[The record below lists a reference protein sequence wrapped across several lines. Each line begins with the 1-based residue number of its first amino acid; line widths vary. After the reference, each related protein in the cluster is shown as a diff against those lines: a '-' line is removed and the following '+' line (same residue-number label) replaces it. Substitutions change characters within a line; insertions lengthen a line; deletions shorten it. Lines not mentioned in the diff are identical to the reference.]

1 MKKLYPFTS
10 SSPLVVRCLHIVLVG
25 LLVLALGFAFMPS
38 HRPPQSDLAAR
49 LKTEEVAPCYPQ
61 ASWKEAFTHVT
72 VLQERFMR
80 FLNFPST
87 PAAATAQFAS
97 FLPSLTPR
105 AHGTTMVPAA
115 YPTLQEFE
123 HQFEELARK
132 FPHLVRQE
140 MIGTSSAHQH
150 PLWAFR
156 VTDHP
161 ERDEDEPAILF
172 TALHHAR
179 EPAGVFICKALI
191 EELLNNY
198 GRSARHTR
206 FVDSLDIWIVP
217 LVNPDGYQYLM
228 ENRRQFPWWRKNLR
242 DNNGDGTFDPLI
254 DGVDLNRNYDYNW
267 EEGGEGEHGSWF
279 YRGKQAFSEA
289 EIQALRDL
297 DLRRNFLMGVS
308 FHSYG
313 EAVLY
318 PWGNFNPAPDQD
330 LILDVAENYARQINR
345 LRERGTYGVLPL
357 NGRVGQS
364 SVWMYGTSSAID
376 FICETGEDYFPAFEE
391 LPHIVSENV
400 RGATYLLDRA
410 LRSGLVGHVRDAQT
424 GAPLEAEISVAG
436 REAAYVKPRH
446 SSGPHGRFDRL
457 LLPGIYTITIHKNGY
472 RSERFERV
480 LIHDNTLT
488 QIEVVL
494 QREAARPS
502 VTSH

>member
-1 MKKLYPFTS
+1 MKKLYHRTVSFPAVF
-10 SSPLVVRCLHIVLVG
+10 PPRRLVVVI
-25 LLVLALGFAFMPS
+25 LALGGAFMLMRLSVSSPSPRTAPQSAEEAFPS
-38 HRPPQSDLAAR
+38 H
-49 LKTEEVAPCYPQ
+49 PQ
-61 ASWKEAFTHVT
+61 ASWQEALRPAVAWHDRL
-72 VLQERFMR
+72 LQ
-80 FLNFPST
+80 LLSFPTARAS
-87 PAAATAQFAS
+87 ATAQFAS

-105 AHGTTMVPAA
+105 AHALTIVPAA
-115 YPTLQEFE
+115 YPTLEEFE

-132 FPHLVRQE
+132 YPRLVRRE
-140 MIGTSSAHQH
+140 IIGTSSARKR
-150 PLWAFR
+150 PIWAFR
-156 VTDHP
+156 VTDNP
-161 ERDEDEPAILF
+161 EQDEDEPAVLF
-172 TALHHAR
+172 SALHHAR

-191 EELLNNY
+191 EDLVQNY
-198 GRSARHTR
+198 GGSARHTR
-206 FVDSLDIWIVP
+206 LLDSLDIWIVP
-217 LVNPDGYQYLM
+217 LVNPDGYKYLL

-242 DNNGDGTFDPLI
+242 DNDGDGVFDPLI

-279 YRGKQAFSEA
+279 YRGKQAFSET

-297 DLRRNFLMGVS
+297 ELRRNFLLGVS

-318 PWGNFNPAPDQD
+318 PWGNFNPPPDHD
-330 LILDVAENYARQINR
+330 LILDIAESYARQIGR
-345 LRERGTYGVLPL
+345 VRERGTYGVLPL

-364 SVWMYGTSSAID
+364 SVWMYGASSVID

-391 LPHIVSENV
+391 LPHIVAENV
-400 RGATYLLDRA
+400 RGATYVLERA
-410 LRSGLVGHVRDAQT
+410 LRSGLAGHVRDAQT

-436 REAAYVKPRH
+436 REATYVKPRH

-457 LLPGIYTITIHKNGY
+457 LLPGVYTIAIHKSGY

-480 LIHDNTLT
+480 LIRDNTLT
-488 QIEVVL
+488 KIEVAL